1 MTSCLD
7 STLLGDVSAAD
18 GIFDQVPLR
27 IRLNPERCPN
37 TRYKPPDRGYRKH
50 NDECQNKDT
59 Q

>member
-18 GIFDQVPLR
+18 GIFDQVSLR
-27 IRLNPERCPN
+27 IRINPERCPN
-37 TRYKPPDRGYRKH
+37 ACYKPPDRRYREH
-50 NDECQNKDT
+50 NDDCQKQDT